1 MLLSRVPPATIKTT
15 VANPEY
21 CAMAASTKPDN
32 DTPQGSH
39 AYSQPAPLLQ
49 NGDAEKNT
57 LTADSSEKSTREY
70 PSGIARI
77 LILGPVTLTYFL
89 FFLDLAVVSTA
100 APAITS
106 EFNSLIDVGWYV
118 NLFAVSLT

>member
-1 MLLSRVPPATIKTT
+1 
-15 VANPEY
+15 
-21 CAMAASTKPDN
+21 MAAAKPAN

-39 AYSQPAPLLQ
+39 EYSQPAPLLL
-49 NGDAEKNT
+49 NGDVEKNT
-57 LTADSSEKSTREY
+57 LTADRPTKGTREY

-118 NLFAVSLT
+118 NFFAVSLT